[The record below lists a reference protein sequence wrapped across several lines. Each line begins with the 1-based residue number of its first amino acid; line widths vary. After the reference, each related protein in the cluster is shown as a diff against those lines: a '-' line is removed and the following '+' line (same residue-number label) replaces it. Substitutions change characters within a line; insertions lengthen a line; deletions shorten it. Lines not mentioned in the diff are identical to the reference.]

1 MKISI
6 GHGVGGRLMHNLIK
20 EVFLKEFN
28 NEYLETLNDS
38 AVIGVKDIEKIA
50 FTTDSYTVTPIFF
63 PGGDIGKLAVC
74 GTVNDLL
81 VVGAKPLFI
90 SCSCIIEEGLEY
102 KDLEKITRSISKTAK
117 EVGVEVV
124 TGDTKVVE
132 KGKGDKVFIN
142 TSGIGKWV
150 YEFGKIEIGD
160 EVVISGS
167 IGDHEIA
174 ILTSRGEFDFSS
186 SLKSDCAPLKD
197 MVLELFQSLDGI
209 KFMRDP
215 TRGGVGTV
223 LNEIV
228 EKKDFG
234 IEIYEEE
241 LPVKEEVIGACLLLG
256 YDPIYLA
263 NEGKVVMIIDKKE
276 SEKAIEIM
284 KKYKIGREAEV
295 IGKVVEEHR
304 GKVYMKTTTGGTRV
318 VDMLV
323 GEQLPR
329 IC

>member
-1 MKISI
+1 MRISLS
-6 GHGVGGRLMHNLIK
+6 HGVGGKLMHNLIK

-28 NEYLETLNDS
+28 NEYLKELNDS
-38 AVIGVKDIEKIA
+38 AIIEVKGDKKIA

-74 GTVNDLL
+74 GTVNDLV

-102 KDLEKITRSISKTAK
+102 KDLERITHSISQTAK

-132 KGKGDKVFIN
+132 KGKGDKIFIN
-142 TSGIGKWV
+142 TSGIGEWV
-150 YEFGKIEIGD
+150 YGFGKIEIGD
-160 EVVISGS
+160 HVVVSGS

-174 ILTSRGEFDFSS
+174 ILISRGEFDFSS
-186 SLKSDCAPLKD
+186 SLKSDCSPLKD
-197 MVLELFQSLDGI
+197 MVLELFHSLSGI

-228 EKKDFG
+228 EGKAFG
-234 IEIYEEE
+234 IEIYEEK
-241 LPVKEEVIGACLLLG
+241 LPVKEEVMGACLLLG

-276 SEKAIEIM
+276 SEKAIEVM
-284 KKYKIGREAEV
+284 KKYEIGREAKV
-295 IGKVVEEHR
+295 IGKVVEEHK